1 MPVRHAILGLL
12 QQEPRHGYELRAS
25 FEAVVGGSA
34 VWDLKP
40 AQVYTTLTRLEEQG
54 MIECSSVMQAGG
66 PEKRVYS
73 ITDDG
78 RKELRDWLSAPVP
91 ASHQRDAFFLKL
103 MILLACDGEPKKLL
117 KTQRTSLYREL
128 HELTE
133 RRSRLDPNLELAQV
147 LLHDKAVMH
156 LDADLRWLDMIEA
169 RLEEMLRQPIPEP
182 EPKRRGRPPGTSR
195 AKAKALDPRGG
206 MD

>member
-12 QQEPRHGYELRAS
+12 EQEPRHGYELRVS
-25 FEAVVGGSA
+25 FEAMVGGSS

-54 MIECSSVMQAGG
+54 MIECSSIMQAGG
-66 PEKRVYS
+66 PEKRIYS
-73 ITDDG
+73 ITDEG
-78 RKELRDWLSAPVP
+78 RRELEDWLSRPVP

-103 MILLACDGEPKKLL
+103 MILFACDGEPKKLL
-117 KTQRTSLYREL
+117 RTQRTSLYREL

-133 RRSRLDPNLELAQV
+133 RRSRMDPNVELAQV

-169 RLEEMLRQPIPEP
+169 RLEEMVRQPIPEP
-182 EPKRRGRPPGTSR
+182 EPKRRGRPPKEVT
-195 AKAKALDPRGG
+195 LYPRGG